1 MRHTANQAL
10 LISILAGMLA
20 GRLVLAQDSGAGDAK
35 ALLARADELAKAR
48 DYDGAADILNQ
59 VLKLMPDNDQVL
71 FTVGEMERQAG
82 RFSDGL
88 KHALQAIKIN
98 PKPVVYYILVA
109 ANAHAIQDLE
119 TARTYIQKVLDKS
132 DREISPLDRFRAQL
146 LDDVTTPKTYTI
158 HWELDPRRGLAA
170 NGTYAVA
177 LPRGDLPGQ
186 KVTYELQGARSQR
199 LVKTEANQVLYVTP
213 QGLKPFR
220 LTTKITVEPY
230 SHKKEL
236 ARATKGPIPAAVQS
250 YLGPCES
257 INPRSPT
264 LTKIVSELK
273 AKDRVE
279 TVRNIL
285 KWMKKNVEYKTET
298 NNIGVLD
305 FKNVEEIVKRGHAE
319 CRGYSMLFTAL
330 CRAAGVPAR
339 PVWGVIRIP
348 PTPNQPKGNFAS
360 HNWAEVYFPGSG
372 WIPVDPQKPET
383 LGWLPSNII
392 RIFMDVRR
400 SATTLEAVPSRNLV
414 SMNGEKINFEVGP

>member
-1 MRHTANQAL
+1 MRRIANQAL
-10 LISILAGMLA
+10 LIALAGLLA
-20 GRLVLAQDSGAGDAK
+20 GGLARGQGPGEGDAK
-35 ALLARADELAKAR
+35 SLLARAQELVKAR
-48 DYDGAADILNQ
+48 DYDGAADVLNQ
-59 VLKLMPDNDQVL
+59 VAKLMPDNDQAL
-71 FTVGEMERQAG
+71 FMAGEMERQAG
-82 RFSDGL
+82 RFADGL

-98 PKPVVYYILVA
+98 PKPGQYYILVA
-109 ANAHAIQDLE
+109 AIAHATQDLKL
-119 TARTYIQKVLDKS
+119 ARAYVQKVLDKG
-132 DREISPLDRFRAQL
+132 DREISPLERFNAHL
-146 LDDVTTPKTYTI
+146 LDDVTAPKTYTI
-158 HWELDPRRGLAA
+158 HWELDPRRGVPV
-170 NGTYAVA
+170 NGTFAVA

-199 LVKTEANQVLYVTP
+199 LMKTEANHVLYVAP
-213 QGLKPFR
+213 QGIKPFR
-220 LTTKITVEPY
+220 LTTKITLEPY
-230 SHKKEL
+230 SHKQEL
-236 ARATKGPIPAAVQS
+236 AKATKGPIPAAVQS

-257 INPRSPT
+257 INPKSPA

-285 KWMKKNVEYKTET
+285 KWMKKNIEYKTET
-298 NNIGVLD
+298 KNITVLD

-339 PVWGVIRIP
+339 PVWGIIRIP
-348 PTPNQPKGNFAS
+348 PVPNQPKGNFAS

-392 RIFMDVRR
+392 RIYMDVRR
-400 SATTLEAVPSRNLV
+400 TTTSTENLPSRNLV
-414 SMNGEKINFEVGP
+414 HMNGETINFEVGP

>member
-1 MRHTANQAL
+1 MRRTANQVL
-10 LISILAGMLA
+10 LIAILAA
-20 GRLVLAQDSGAGDAK
+20 GSALGQASGDGDTK
-35 ALLARADELAKAR
+35 SLLARAQELLKAR
-48 DYDGAADILNQ
+48 DYDGAADAMNQ
-59 VLKLMPDNDQVL
+59 VVKLLPENDEAL
-71 FTVGEMERQAG
+71 FMAGEMERQAG
-82 RFSDGL
+82 RFADGL

-98 PKPVVYYILVA
+98 PKPGQYYILVA
-109 ANAHAIQDLE
+109 AIAHATQDLKM
-119 TARTYIQKVLDKS
+119 ARAYVQKVLDKS
-132 DREISPLDRFRAQL
+132 DREISPLERFNARL

-158 HWELDPRRGLAA
+158 HWELDPRRGLPV

-186 KVTYELQGARSQR
+186 KVTYEVTGARSQR
-199 LVKTEANQVLYVTP
+199 LVKTEANHVLYVTP

-220 LTTKITVEPY
+220 LTTKITLEPY
-230 SHKKEL
+230 SHKTEL
-236 ARATKGPIPAAVQS
+236 TKATRGPIPAAVQS

-257 INPRSPT
+257 INPRSTT
-264 LTKIVSELK
+264 LTKIVSGLK
-273 AKDRVE
+273 AKHRVE

-319 CRGYSMLFTAL
+319 CRGYAMLFTAL

-339 PVWGVIRIP
+339 PVWGIIRIP
-348 PTPNQPKGNFAS
+348 PVPNQAKGNFAS

-392 RIFMDVRR
+392 RIYMDVRR

-414 SMNGEKINFEVGP
+414 SMNGEKIKFEVGP